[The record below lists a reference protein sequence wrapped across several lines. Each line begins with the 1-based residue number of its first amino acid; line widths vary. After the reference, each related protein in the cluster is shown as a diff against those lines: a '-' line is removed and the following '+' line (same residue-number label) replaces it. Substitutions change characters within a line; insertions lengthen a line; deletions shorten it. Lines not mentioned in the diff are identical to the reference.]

1 MKVAQLLTCVRL
13 VLLSKISLK
22 TSNMNGLER
31 LKKIFFFLPPNTFC
45 RCFYGASFQEKDA
58 PKKKLFFLYAS
69 FLVSLQFFFCLQNF
83 THSMCINTIYSSS
96 DTKLSPISIAE
107 QEKGVISTRE
117 IKRRQSPFYFP
128 SLKMR

>member
-31 LKKIFFFLPPNTFC
+31 LKKIFFFSPSQYILQVFLWCKFPRE
-45 RCFYGASFQEKDA
+45 RCS
-58 PKKKLFFLYAS
+58 KKKTFFSVCFFPGLLAI
-69 FLVSLQFFFCLQNF
+69 FFCLQNF